1 MFSNA
6 GKHAMIHLALLLF
19 LGFETTSASEQCFV
33 YDLDEPGVA
42 AKQFH
47 YCIHVSSDGAN
58 VAQFVVKE
66 PDALGGNACTAVVY
80 DEGRCSTFLCILL
93 ASPIIVGSCFC
104 RIGFAGCQR

>member
-1 MFSNA
+1 
-6 GKHAMIHLALLLF
+6 MISVALLLF
-19 LGFETTSASEQCFV
+19 LGSETTSASEQCFV
-33 YDLDEPGVA
+33 YDLNEPGVA

-47 YCIHVSSDGAN
+47 YCIHVSSDGAD

-80 DEGRCSTFLCILL
+80 DEGRSSTFLCSLL

-104 RIGFAGCQR
+104 RIEFANRQR